1 YFGCLAKQQHLF
13 YSPFSSR
20 KPRGPHIQTTDTV
33 ESSLFSFLT
42 FSIATSSRERCVS
55 IFLCSNVL
63 STARLGCKLDLN
75 FIARNKWNCE
85 YNPKTFPAITIRIR
99 KPRSTARL
107 FRNGTLVC
115 AGAKSIDE
123 SHRAARK
130 FARIV
135 QKLNFPVRLLNFQ
148 IKNILSCGKFFP
160 VHLADVRQAYNK
172 ECSYHPELFPSLFFR
187 GVPGITATISPN
199 GTSKY

>member
-1 YFGCLAKQQHLF
+1 
-13 YSPFSSR
+13 R
-20 KPRGPHIQTTDTV
+20 
-33 ESSLFSFLT
+33 ESDAAVALC
-42 FSIATSSRERCVS
+42 ERCVS

-85 YNPKTFPAITIRIR
+85 YNPKVNELQIIR

-172 ECSYHPELFPSLFFR
+172 ECRSGQLFMSSNVQCLHSH
-187 GVPGITATISPN
+187 VTLQVTL
-199 GTSKY
+199 